1 LNFHIVL
8 SDERTQSSVIL
19 ACLTTRLSEAKENH
33 KGEFE
38 MKLFNRR
45 QTLKAVMGTLAASS
59 LDRTSRA
66 FAATELTAVEWGGDV
81 VAAMKQI
88 EAKQNAVKFNWVLH
102 QGGSGAILPKI
113 KASWPRAEFDYVAG
127 WEGSFNGMLKEDWLV
142 PVTTEM
148 VPNLADIPKKIIVKD
163 AKGEFMAVP
172 RAVGGIYF
180 AYRKDICPIEI
191 KSIDD
196 LFDPKL
202 KGKICWPG
210 PTQSMLL
217 QIVALALHAGG
228 NENNIEPGWALMK
241 KLAESGNIGRVAV
254 TDTDFTTSLT
264 SGETVAGFY
273 SEPQL
278 TAVAKSF
285 PVVRLTK
292 QTGMP
297 VFLYQSG
304 FAVFKNRPNLKATLD
319 FINFAISP
327 EMSEL
332 YAQVA
337 GEAPLNVKAKTP
349 DNLKHLSFTPEEF
362 DKFVYVPDFN
372 VVLTQQDA
380 WTKRWESEIAPLL

>member
-1 LNFHIVL
+1 MTL
-8 SDERTQSSVIL
+8 
-19 ACLTTRLSEAKENH
+19 LT
-33 KGEFE
+33 
-38 MKLFNRR
+38 RR
-45 QTLKAVMGTLAASS
+45 QTLKTAAA
-59 LDRTSRA
+59 TFAATAFGMVGRA
-66 FAATELTAVEWGGDV
+66 AAATELTAVEWGGDV
-81 VAAMKQI
+81 VNAMKKI
-88 EAKQNAVKFNWVLH
+88 ETKQDKVSINWVLH

-113 KASWPRAEFDYVAG
+113 KATWPRAEFDYVAG

-142 PVTTEM
+142 PVTTDM
-148 VPNLADIPKKIIVKD
+148 IPNLADIPQKIIVKD
-163 AKGEFMAVP
+163 AKGQWMAVP

-180 AYRKDICPIEI
+180 AYRKDICPLEI

-196 LFDPKL
+196 LFDPRL

-210 PTQSMLL
+210 PTQSMML
-217 QIVALALHAGG
+217 QLVALALHSGG
-228 NENNIEPGWALMK
+228 NENSMDSGWALMK

-278 TAVAKSF
+278 TSVAKSF

-304 FAVFKNRPNLKATLD
+304 FAVFQNRPNLAATLA
-319 FINFAISP
+319 FINHAISP
-327 EMSEL
+327 EMSNL
-332 YAQVA
+332 YAEIA
-337 GEAPLNVKAKTP
+337 GEAPLNVKATTP
-349 DNLKHLSFTPEEF
+349 EHLKHLAFTPEEF

-380 WTKRWESEIAPLL
+380 WTKRWENEIAPLL

>member
-1 LNFHIVL
+1 MGHI
-8 SDERTQSSVIL
+8 SRRTI
-19 ACLTTRLSEAKENH
+19 
-33 KGEFE
+33 
-38 MKLFNRR
+38 
-45 QTLKAVMGTLAASS
+45 LKAAAAGLAGTAAGFPSS
-59 LDRTSRA
+59 SQ
-66 FAATELTAVEWGGDV
+66 AATDLTAVEWGGDV
-81 VAAMKQI
+81 ATAMKQI
-88 EAKQNAVKFNWVLH
+88 AAKQNAVNINWVLH

-113 KASWPRAEFDYVAG
+113 KASWPRAEYDYVAG

-142 PVTTEM
+142 PVTKEM
-148 VPNLADIPKKIIVKD
+148 VPNLADIPEKIIVKN
-163 AKGEFMAVP
+163 AKGEWMAVP

-180 AYRKDICPIEI
+180 AYRKDISPVEI
-191 KSIDD
+191 KTVED

-202 KGKICWPG
+202 KGKLCWPG

-228 NENNIEPGWALMK
+228 NENNMEPGWALMK
-241 KLAESGNIGRVAV
+241 KLAQTGNIGRVAV

-264 SGETVAGFY
+264 SGETVGGFY

-278 TAVAKSF
+278 SAPAKSF

-292 QTGMP
+292 TAGMP

-327 EMSEL
+327 EMSTL
-332 YAQVA
+332 YAEVA

-349 DNLKHLSFTPEEF
+349 DALKHLAFTPEEF
-362 DKFVYVPDFN
+362 SKFVYVPDFN
-372 VVLTQQDA
+372 VVLSNQDA
-380 WTKRWESEIAPLL
+380 WTKRWESDIAPLL

>member
-1 LNFHIVL
+1 M
-8 SDERTQSSVIL
+8 T
-19 ACLTTRLSEAKENH
+19 AMT
-33 KGEFE
+33 
-38 MKLFNRR
+38 RR
-45 QTLKAVMGTLAASS
+45 QAMQTVGASMAMS
-59 LDRTSRA
+59 LVGFASRA
-66 FAATELTAVEWGGDV
+66 ATTTELTAVEWGGGV
-81 VAAMKQI
+81 VDALKQI
-88 EAKQNAVKFNWVLH
+88 AAKQDKVTFNWVLH

-113 KASWPRAEFDYVAG
+113 KATWPNAEYDYVAG

-142 PVTTEM
+142 PVSVDTI
-148 VPNLADIPKKIIVKD
+148 PNLADIPEKIIVKN
-163 AKGEFMAVP
+163 AKGDWMAVP

-180 AYRKDICPIEI
+180 AYRDDISPVKI

-196 LFDPKL
+196 LFDPSL

-210 PTQSMLL
+210 PTQSMML
-217 QIVALALHAGG
+217 QLVALALHDGG
-228 NENNIEPGWALMK
+228 NENNLEPGWELMK
-241 KLAESGNIGRVAV
+241 KLAKSGNIGRIAV

-278 TAVAKSF
+278 TEVAKQF

-292 QTGMP
+292 QEGMP

-304 FAVFKNRPNLKATLD
+304 FAVFKNRPNLQATLD
-319 FINFAISP
+319 FINFAISA

-337 GEAPLNVKAKTP
+337 GEAPLNKKAKTP
-349 DNLKHLSFTPEEF
+349 DALKHLAFTPEEF
-362 DKFVYVPDFN
+362 DKYVYVPNFD

-380 WTKRWESEIAPLL
+380 WAKRWEDEIAPLL